1 MKLNSHYDLI
11 VIGAGHAGCEAA
23 YAGAR
28 MGFETL
34 LLTMD
39 PRTVALMSCNPAI
52 GGLAKGHLVRE
63 IDALGGVMGQ
73 AIDATGIQFRMLNM
87 SKGPA
92 VRGPR
97 AQADKLLY
105 NAWMGKFMASVPRLT
120 LAGGMATD
128 LITEHGR
135 IAGVVMKDG
144 EGEGTRIGAR
154 AVICTTGTFLDGL
167 MHCGE
172 VQTPGGRVDEGSAV
186 GLSDAF
192 ERFGL
197 ETGRLKT
204 GTPARLH
211 RDSINYEGLEPQ
223 PGDTPIIPFSF
234 MTDRIERKQIDCH
247 ITWTNEAT
255 NEIVRANLDRSPLFM
270 GVIKGVGP
278 RYCPSFEDKVVRF
291 ADKTRHQ
298 IFLEPEGLDTKLVY
312 PNGVSTC
319 LPAEVQDQFLRA
331 IPGLENVEIVRP
343 GYAVEYTYC
352 PPMQLRPSLEV
363 RNVPGLYFAGQING
377 TSGYEEAGAQGLMAG
392 INACLLM
399 KDEPPV
405 VFGRDEAY
413 IGVLIDDLVTMEHR
427 EPYRMFTSRAEYRLQ
442 LRADN
447 ADLRLTP
454 VGRRAGLVDDER
466 WARFESHRV
475 QVEGGI
481 SKLMTA
487 RVAPRDL
494 EAEQWS
500 SHDLP
505 EPRQVVELGSYL
517 ARKEVTLEKL
527 AGASL
532 FEMDGSGRAAEQI
545 ELHFKYAHY
554 ITKQQKQIDR
564 MHELRE
570 TALPEALDYA
580 VVSGLKNESR
590 EKLARFRPATL
601 AQASRIAGVTPA
613 DLVVLMIHLKARA
626 EAA

>member
-1 MKLNSHYDLI
+1 MKLENRYDLI

-39 PRTVALMSCNPAI
+39 PQTVALMSCNPAI

-63 IDALGGVMGQ
+63 IDALGGVMGH

-105 NAWMGKFMASVPRLT
+105 NAWMRSFIASVPRLT
-120 LAGGMATD
+120 LAGGTATD
-128 LITEHGR
+128 LITENGR
-135 IAGVVMKDG
+135 IAGVVTG
-144 EGEGTRIGAR
+144 EGSTIR
-154 AVICTTGTFLDGL
+154 AQAVVCTTGTFLDGL
-167 MHCGE
+167 MHCGQ
-172 VQTPGGRVDEGSAV
+172 VQTPGGRVGEGAAV
-186 GLSDAF
+186 GLADAF

-211 RDSINYEGLEPQ
+211 RDSIDFSGLEPQ
-223 PGDTPIIPFSF
+223 PGDDPIIPFSF
-234 MTDRIERKQIDCH
+234 MSGPIERRQIDCH

-255 NEIVRANLDRSPLFM
+255 HEIVRDNLDQSPLFM

-291 ADKTRHQ
+291 ADKLHHQ
-298 IFLEPEGLDTKLVY
+298 IFLEPEGLDSELVY

-319 LPAEVQDQFLRA
+319 LPAEVQDRFLRT

-392 INACLLM
+392 INACLAM
-399 KDEPPV
+399 KDEAPV

-466 WARFESHRV
+466 WARFEAHRDE
-475 QVEGGI
+475 VESGI
-481 SKLMTA
+481 EVLKADRL
-487 RVAPRDL
+487 APRDL
-494 EAEQWS
+494 EAEQWDH
-500 SHDLP
+500 HDLP
-505 EPRQVVELGSYL
+505 EPRQVVEVGNYL
-517 ARKEVTLEKL
+517 ARREVTLEKL
-527 AGASL
+527 AGAGLVENGRS
-532 FEMDGSGRAAEQI
+532 ERAAEQI
-545 ELHFKYAHY
+545 ELHFKYLHY
-554 ITKQQKQIDR
+554 IVKQQKQIDR
-564 MHELRE
+564 MRE
-570 TALPEALDYA
+570 MREQALPESLNYA
-580 VVSGLKNESR
+580 AIRGLKNESR

-613 DLVVLMIHLKARA
+613 DLVVLMVHLKGRA